1 MKGDFKMKIIELEDH
16 GQDLIRL
23 YVDDDNTVM
32 DDPRNSVFIGATLL
46 KAEVGEPPK
55 LQMVRFDEK
64 ERQLVLSELSLKYKV
79 VKIKTI

>member
-1 MKGDFKMKIIELEDH
+1 MKIIELEDH

-23 YVDDDNTVM
+23 YVDDDNTLI

-55 LQMVRFDEK
+55 LQWY
-64 ERQLVLSELSLKYKV
+64 VLMKKKDSLFYRSYL
-79 VKIKTI
+79 

>member
-1 MKGDFKMKIIELEDH
+1 MKIIELEDH

-23 YVDDDNTVM
+23 YIDDDNTVM
-32 DDPRNSVFIGATLL
+32 NDPRNSVFIGTTLL
-46 KAEVGEPPK
+46 KAKVGEPPK

-79 VKIKTI
+79 IKIKKGA

>member
-1 MKGDFKMKIIELEDH
+1 MKIIELEDH

-23 YVDDDNTVM
+23 YVDDDNTLI
-32 DDPRNSVFIGATLL
+32 DDPRNSVFISATLL
-46 KAEVGEPPK
+46 KAEVSEPPK

-79 VKIKTI
+79 IKVKNIH

>member
-1 MKGDFKMKIIELEDH
+1 MKIIELEDH

-79 VKIKTI
+79 IKVKNIH

>member
-1 MKGDFKMKIIELEDH
+1 MKIIELEDH

-32 DDPRNSVFIGATLL
+32 NDPRNSVFIGTTLL

-79 VKIKTI
+79 IKIKKGA

>member
-1 MKGDFKMKIIELEDH
+1 MKIIELEDH

-23 YVDDDNTVM
+23 YVNDDNTLI

-46 KAEVGEPPK
+46 KAKVGEPPK

-79 VKIKTI
+79 IKVKNIH

>member
-1 MKGDFKMKIIELEDH
+1 MKIIELEDH

-23 YVDDDNTVM
+23 YVDDDNTLI

-46 KAEVGEPPK
+46 KAEVSEPPK

-79 VKIKTI
+79 IKVKNIH